1 MMITGKKLIASL
13 SVEDLQ
19 AEGYVN
25 GLKLLDDLLTSST
38 HQDIA
43 GNSMNLHSE
52 WTNRIIYEN
61 R

>member
-1 MMITGKKLIASL
+1 MIITGKKMITSL

-38 HQDIA
+38 YQEIT
-43 GNSMNLHSE
+43 GKSRRKISLCNNLK
-52 WTNRIIYEN
+52 
-61 R
+61 